1 MQACACHSGTRDGG
15 VGYLMPAKRMLTA
28 VIALLLVGTF
38 AAPSQTSA
46 QNSNSAATH
55 LFWSRTEWGTIARAK
70 LDGTEQNLNLI
81 SGSELGGISV
91 LGNYIYWWTGRAIA
105 KSTLSGT
112 IVDAAVIS
120 NVEERSF
127 IGGNVLATD
136 AYLYWT
142 QGDTKIGRANID
154 GTGQNP
160 DFITGIAGTDDIASD
175 GTYLYFNNFGNNAIG
190 RCKLDG
196 TEKVNYAFID
206 GAMNSG
212 GLTVT
217 ASYIYWTNYDT
228 GSIGRANIDGTSK
241 VQDFISTGA
250 SSNPYG
256 IVSDGTY
263 VYWADDAQN
272 IIGRANLDGSDI
284 RLGFIS
290 NANVNSDYG
299 LALGVIEDVPS
310 TDREGSGLT
319 TTLVIL
325 AGLTAAASIGLRVR
339 GAKLT

>member
-1 MQACACHSGTRDGG
+1 
-15 VGYLMPAKRMLTA
+15 MPAKRILSA
-28 VIALLLVGTF
+28 ALALLLVGTF

-46 QNSNSAATH
+46 QNSNNAATH
-55 LFWSRTEWGTIARAK
+55 LFWSRTEQGTIARAR

-81 SGSELGGISV
+81 SGLGAGGISV
-91 LGNYIYWWTGRAIA
+91 LGNYIYWNTGSAIA

-112 IVDAAVIS
+112 SVDAAFIS
-120 NVEERSF
+120 NVEGSIF
-127 IGGNVLATD
+127 VGGNLLATD
-136 AYLYWT
+136 AYLYWN

-175 GTYLYFNNFGNNAIG
+175 GTYVYWNEYQSNAIG

-196 TEKVNYAFID
+196 TEVNHTFID
-206 GAMNSG
+206 SAMNSG

-217 ASYIYWTNYDT
+217 ASHIYWTNYGT

-241 VQDFISTGA
+241 VQDFIPTGA

-263 VYWADDAQN
+263 VYWVDGAQN
-272 IIGRANLDGSDI
+272 VIGRANLDGSDI
-284 RLGFIS
+284 QLGFIS
-290 NANVNSDYG
+290 NANVNADYA

-310 TDREGSGLT
+310 TDRDGSLWT
-319 TTLVIL
+319 TSLVIL

-339 GAKLT
+339 GAKRA